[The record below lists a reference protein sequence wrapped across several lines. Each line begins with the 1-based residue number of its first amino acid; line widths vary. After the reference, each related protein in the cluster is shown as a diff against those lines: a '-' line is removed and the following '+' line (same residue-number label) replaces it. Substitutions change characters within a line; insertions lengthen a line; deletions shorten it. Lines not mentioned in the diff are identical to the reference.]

1 MMFFAVWALE
11 SRDATR
17 DAPWCE
23 VMEFLK
29 SPEVRALLNHGL
41 QPIPNPP

>member
-11 SRDATR
+11 SR